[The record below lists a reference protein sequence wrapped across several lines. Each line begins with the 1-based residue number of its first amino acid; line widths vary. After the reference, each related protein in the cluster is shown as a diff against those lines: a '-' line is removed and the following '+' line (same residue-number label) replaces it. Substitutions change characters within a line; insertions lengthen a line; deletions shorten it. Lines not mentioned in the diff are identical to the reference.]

1 MLHKKAAAE
10 PLPDARSMENSEI
23 QDPSQI
29 HVVAI
34 MKLGHS
40 GECNRVAASGLWQ
53 ENVWNLA
60 LNSTFTTISRI
71 LLNFRMGGS
80 YYYQDKEL
88 VDVVT
93 SVFLSVWGV
102 VEDVRG
108 ARFMVAVISP
118 TIARSHVCHVVMWF
132 CYYKTC
138 PLDFPYL
145 LFLRMIRMAH
155 NPVALFPPRLP
166 LVASGVLGCV
176 YVCVHAHVNTCAVV
190 TGGAV
195 QGPTARGF

>member
-1 MLHKKAAAE
+1 
-10 PLPDARSMENSEI
+10 
-23 QDPSQI
+23 
-29 HVVAI
+29 

-53 ENVWNLA
+53 EKVWNLA

-71 LLNFRMGGS
+71 LLNFRTGGS

-102 VEDVRG
+102 VEDVRR

-118 TIARSHVCHVVMWF
+118 TIARSIIW
-132 CYYKTC
+132 
-138 PLDFPYL
+138 
-145 LFLRMIRMAH
+145 
-155 NPVALFPPRLP
+155 
-166 LVASGVLGCV
+166 
-176 YVCVHAHVNTCAVV
+176 
-190 TGGAV
+190 
-195 QGPTARGF
+195 